1 MFRTIHNPQYGVPTP
16 PSRPSPQTPIA
27 RPPPSTPA
35 PKKGGYGDGG
45 FWRVAQNS
53 QALGRY
59 NGLRHNRAAG
69 SSVMPYGSLLTT
81 AAYYPKM
88 AFDAYRSLPVAVQLL
103 GGIFAVTAIYG
114 YLDQKGYV

>member
-1 MFRTIHNPQYGVPTP
+1 MFRTIHNPQYGVPATP

-27 RPPPSTPA
+27 RPPPSTP
-35 PKKGGYGDGG
+35 PPKGGYGDGG

-59 NGLRHNRAAG
+59 NGIHMRRNKAAG
-69 SSVMPYGSLLTT
+69 SGIMPYGNIGSALQSIPAPLL
-81 AAYYPKM
+81 M
-88 AFDAYRSLPVAVQLL
+88 I
-103 GGIFAVTAIYG
+103 GGIFLVVSVYG